1 MIVTITLLLT
11 YNFFPISPSYNK
23 RSKADLI
30 LIFSTNTNREIVA
43 YRSFQF
49 IEFLVR
55 GVRKVT
61 TGMFRLTNEVD

>member
-1 MIVTITLLLT
+1 MWR
-11 YNFFPISPSYNK
+11 K
-23 RSKADLI
+23 RLKADLI

-61 TGMFRLTNEVD
+61 TGKHSLAYVYVYVYVTLP